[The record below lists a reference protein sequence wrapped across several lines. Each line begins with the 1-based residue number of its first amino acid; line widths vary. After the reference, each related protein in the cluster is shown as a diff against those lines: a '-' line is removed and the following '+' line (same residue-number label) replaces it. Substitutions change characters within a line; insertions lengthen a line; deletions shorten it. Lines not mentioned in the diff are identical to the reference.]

1 MLGPGFSVDYRPG
14 ISREE
19 LLSVVGGYDV
29 LVVRSRT
36 RVDRELLDRAASL
49 KLVARPGTGLDNID
63 VEYARSRGVEVV
75 NSPESLVEA
84 VAEHVVLLMLS
95 LSRRVVEASVS
106 TKSGLWEKDRFSGHE
121 LRGKTLGIVGMGKIG
136 RRVGELC
143 SAFGM
148 SILGYDVVPVPQ
160 EVVERLRC
168 RIVGLES
175 LFSSSDYV
183 TLHVPLTKETSRMVG
198 NHLLSMMKR
207 GSFLVNTSRGGV
219 VDEAALAD
227 ALAGGHLAGAG
238 LDVFE
243 SEPPSGP
250 ILSAPNTVLTPH
262 IGGQTVE
269 AQADAIRVVGQK
281 IRDFFKTV

>member
-1 MLGPGFSVDYRPG
+1 VDYRPG

-19 LLSVVGGYDV
+19 LLSLVSGYDV

-36 RVDRELLDRAASL
+36 RVDRELIDRAASL

-63 VEYARSRGVEVV
+63 VEYARSRGIEVL

-95 LSRRVVEASVS
+95 LSRRVVEASLS
-106 TKSGLWEKDRFSGHE
+106 TKSGLWEKERFTGYE

-143 SAFGM
+143 SVFGM
-148 SILGYDVVPVPQ
+148 SILGYDVVPVPR
-160 EVVERLRC
+160 EVVEKLKC
-168 RIVGLES
+168 SIVDLDT

-183 TLHVPLTKETSRMVG
+183 TLHVPLTRETSRMVG
-198 NHLLSMMKR
+198 KRLLSLMKS

-219 VDEAALAD
+219 VDEAELAEALK
-227 ALAGGHLAGAG
+227 AGRIAGAG

-269 AQADAIRVVGQK
+269 AQADAIRVVGRK
-281 IRDFFKTV
+281 IAEFFRAG